1 MALAAGVVEVT
12 AGGTGAVAMEV
23 AAMVVA
29 TEAAVMA
36 EAVPVEETVGAAM
49 VVVVTVAAT
58 AAVAM
63 AVVERA
69 VVTAV
74 AKAVVVT
81 AEVTEVRRSPRRR
94 SNGPHSPRTTHRIGS
109 PLRRRLLQQ
118 RASLLLSWPAH
129 RYIVSLRQVLDLQT
143 VRLSTTACPCSFG

>member
-36 EAVPVEETVGAAM
+36 EAVTVEETVAVAM
-49 VVVVTVAAT
+49 EAVVTVAAT

-63 AVVERA
+63 AGAARA
-69 VVTAV
+69 GVTAV
-74 AKAVVVT
+74 AKAVVERA
-81 AEVTEVRRSPRRR
+81 AETEVRRSPRRR

-129 RYIVSLRQVLDLQT
+129 RYIVSLELVLDLQT
-143 VRLSTTACPCSFG
+143 VRLSMTACPCSFG

>member
-49 VVVVTVAAT
+49 EAVVTVAAT
-58 AAVAM
+58 AEVAM
-63 AVVERA
+63 AGVEMVVEM
-69 VVTAV
+69 AV
-74 AKAVVVT
+74 AKAVAGM
-81 AEVTEVRRSPRRR
+81 AEVTVVRRSPHRRN
-94 SNGPHSPRTTHRIGS
+94 SG
-109 PLRRRLLQQ
+109 Q
-118 RASLLLSWPAH
+118 RA
-129 RYIVSLRQVLDLQT
+129 V
-143 VRLSTTACPCSFG
+143 

>member
-49 VVVVTVAAT
+49 EAVVTVVAT
-58 AAVAM
+58 AEVAM
-63 AVVERA
+63 AGVAMA

-74 AKAVVVT
+74 AKAVVERA
-81 AEVTEVRRSPRRR
+81 AEMVVRHSPRRR

-129 RYIVSLRQVLDLQT
+129 RYIVSLELVLDLQT
-143 VRLSTTACPCSFG
+143 VRLSMTACPCSFG

>member
-23 AAMVVA
+23 AAMVAA
-29 TEAAVMA
+29 TEAVATV

-49 VVVVTVAAT
+49 EVAVTVAAT

-63 AVVERA
+63 AGEERA

-74 AKAVVVT
+74 AKAVAGMAAEMVV
-81 AEVTEVRRSPRRR
+81 R
-94 SNGPHSPRTTHRIGS
+94 H
-109 PLRRRLLQQ
+109 
-118 RASLLLSWPAH
+118 
-129 RYIVSLRQVLDLQT
+129 
-143 VRLSTTACPCSFG
+143 